1 MSKRIEVLA
10 VATALLAA
18 ACASQSQ
25 FLAAKEP
32 IAVQAALRRGQ
43 FDLNCPTATAEV
55 LSADYVQAP
64 GARYYNGVDRAAY
77 TVGVQGCDKR
87 DSYVVLC
94 QEGTDTCFAAQ
105 PQGR

>member
-1 MSKRIEVLA
+1 MSKRIGLLA
-10 VATALLAA
+10 IAIALLAP

-32 IAVQAALRRGQ
+32 VAIQAALRRGQ

-55 LSADYVQAP
+55 LSANYVQAP
-64 GARYYNGVDRAAY
+64 GGRYYSGIDRAAY

-87 DSYVVLC
+87 DSYVVIC
-94 QEGTDTCFAAQ
+94 QDGTDTCFAAQ
-105 PQGR
+105 PQGK